1 MGMTRT
7 VLWIG
12 GGLAAA
18 ALGYWGYKRWQQY
31 RVFGPVTA
39 TASSKAAAA
48 AYGQTSPTSSI
59 LPEFFTPD
67 ACPFSLSAGDS
78 ITARNGNVFQVTSR
92 EEYGSDPIYKMTYGT
107 AEGALHCSD
116 MYKYFPVPG
125 ESLQDQYYATS
136 EEVPASELSGAG
148 AIQILGG

>member
-1 MGMTRT
+1 L
-7 VLWIG
+7 VAISNKLLWVG

-18 ALGYWGYKRWQQY
+18 ALGYWGYKRWNQY

-39 TASSKAAAA
+39 TASAVAAASG
-48 AYGQTSPTSSI
+48 GQQSPLSLL
-59 LPEFFTPD
+59 LPQLFTPD
-67 ACPFSLSAGDS
+67 ACPFNLSAGDS

-107 AEGALHCSD
+107 ATGALHCSD

-125 ESLQDQYYATS
+125 ESVQDRYYATS
-136 EEVPASELSGAG
+136 EEVPESELAG
-148 AIQILGG
+148 AAVRIL